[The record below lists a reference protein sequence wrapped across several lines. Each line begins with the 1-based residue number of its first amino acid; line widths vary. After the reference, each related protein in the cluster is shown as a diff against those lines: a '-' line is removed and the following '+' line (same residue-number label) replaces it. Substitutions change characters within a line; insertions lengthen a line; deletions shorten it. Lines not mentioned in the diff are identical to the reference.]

1 MTYALTSF
9 INRALRWCSDSYFT
23 HVTSVID
30 IIITFTEP
38 LWCYIWHCSLPPS
51 LIHLPPPLL
60 LAPCRPDRSQFTQPH
75 TLPTLPPPL
84 PSSPPSPRCGEVGT
98 PSFIAAAVQRSV
110 SVPAVR
116 AERRAQRHA
125 EHPACHTED
134 LRTVTGFQSRQE
146 RINLSRARWAQNRLS
161 YPNGSVRCVESRWV
175 FFFNFMWSFP
185 VKDFLGV
192 KWFIGSV
199 ILLRDSFGLFSLV
212 IYNMWQNYYLF
223 LTDVLK

>member
-84 PSSPPSPRCGEVGT
+84 PSSPLLSSLWGGRDSLFYRCCR
-98 PSFIAAAVQRSV
+98 AAVRQCAS
-110 SVPAVR
+110 SP
-116 AERRAQRHA
+116 RRAQSA
-125 EHPACHTED
+125 AP
-134 LRTVTGFQSRQE
+134 
-146 RINLSRARWAQNRLS
+146 RWTSRLS
-161 YPNGSVRCVESRWV
+161 HRGSPHRHWISEPTGADKPEPSKVSTE
-175 FFFNFMWSFP
+175 P
-185 VKDFLGV
+185 T
-192 KWFIGSV
+192 V
-199 ILLRDSFGLFSLV
+199 IS
-212 IYNMWQNYYLF
+212 
-223 LTDVLK
+223 

>member
-1 MTYALTSF
+1 MTYALTSC

-51 LIHLPPPLL
+51 LIHLPPPLGSL
-60 LAPCRPDRSQFTQPH
+60 QARQESVYTASYLAH
-75 TLPTLPPPL
+75 PPP
-84 PSSPPSPRCGEVGT
+84 SSPRCGEVGT

-185 VKDFLGV
+185 VKDFFGV

-212 IYNMWQNYYLF
+212 IYNMWQNDYLF